1 MHVNAYGDDVVADE
15 ERVRRTVRW
24 SPAQLFAALIG
35 AGYTVLGSFALSHT
49 GFDVNHV
56 TTPTAYVWR
65 WHHTP
70 MLGMIEL
77 AFGIVML
84 VAALRPGAAK
94 AFMALLGAA
103 ALAFGII
110 ALVNAFPHQI
120 HHWLG
125 VRRNNAWL
133 YVGTGALSIVAS
145 GVSPTFLGI
154 RRERVRRRRVLA

>member
-1 MHVNAYGDDVVADE
+1 MHANGYGDDVVA
-15 ERVRRTVRW
+15 ERPVRRVVRW
-24 SPAQLFAALIG
+24 SPAQMVAALIG
-35 AGYTVLGSFALSHT
+35 AGYTVLGAFALSHT

-70 MLGMIEL
+70 ILGMIEL

-84 VAALRPGAAK
+84 IAALRPGTAKGLMSLLSTAAIGF
-94 AFMALLGAA
+94 AIVAL
-103 ALAFGII
+103 I
-110 ALVNAFPHQI
+110 NAFPHQI

-133 YVGTGALSIVAS
+133 YLGTGVIGLVAS

-154 RRERVRRRRVLA
+154 HRERVRTRRVLA

>member
-1 MHVNAYGDDVVADE
+1 MHVNAFGDDVVADE
-15 ERVRRTVRW
+15 PVRSAVRW

-35 AGYTVLGSFALSHT
+35 AGYTVLGAFALSHT

-77 AFGIVML
+77 AFGVVML
-84 VAALRPGAAK
+84 LSALRPTLAK
-94 AFMALLGAA
+94 GMMSLLSIA
-103 ALAFGII
+103 ALGFGIV

-133 YVGTGALSIVAS
+133 YLGTGVIGLVAS
-145 GVSPTFLGI
+145 GVSPTFLGV
-154 RRERVRRRRVLA
+154 RRERIRRRHVVA

>member
-15 ERVRRTVRW
+15 PVRSAVRW

-35 AGYTVLGSFALSHT
+35 VGYTVLGAFALSHT

-77 AFGIVML
+77 AFGVVML
-84 VAALRPGAAK
+84 LSALRPTLAK
-94 AFMALLGAA
+94 GMMSLLSIA
-103 ALAFGII
+103 ALG
-110 ALVNAFPHQI
+110 
-120 HHWLG
+120 
-125 VRRNNAWL
+125 
-133 YVGTGALSIVAS
+133 
-145 GVSPTFLGI
+145 
-154 RRERVRRRRVLA
+154 